1 MGSPWVL
8 FLSPHRLTISNSPE
22 QGLPDKMGL
31 VYGACPWNRHLIE
44 REKVM
49 AMVTKSL
56 AGSLRGLGLLMAGTL
71 LATVSIGAAAQ
82 VAPLAPR
89 WLAGTPP
96 PPVET
101 FAAGLERHHI
111 ALTEAALI
119 AALQDP
125 DGEVRSLAAAQLA
138 AMDDHPA
145 LKDIVRAFENERD
158 PQVQVNMAGAATW
171 LGSRLGLEQLQTMC
185 QDVNVPSTAR
195 LDAARY
201 VSNRGQDTCFPSVR
215 EIARTEQDATI
226 RAQAV
231 GAAAAY
237 RGQADG
243 AREVAGHAL
252 ADVDPG
258 VRITAADALRSLSAT
273 SEIGALDRALR
284 REGDETAREHLREAA
299 RVLRLASTAQ

>member
-1 MGSPWVL
+1 
-8 FLSPHRLTISNSPE
+8 
-22 QGLPDKMGL
+22 
-31 VYGACPWNRHLIE
+31 
-44 REKVM
+44 
-49 AMVTKSL
+49 MVIKSL
-56 AGSLRGLGLLMAGTL
+56 VESWQRFDLLAIGVLLMSA
-71 LATVSIGAAAQ
+71 SIGAAAQ

-111 ALTEAALI
+111 ALTEPALI
-119 AALQDP
+119 NALQDP

-171 LGSRLGLEQLQTMC
+171 LGSRLGLEQLETMC

-201 VSNRGQDTCFPSVR
+201 VSNRGQDTCFPAVR
-215 EIARTEQDATI
+215 EIARTEQNATI

-231 GAAAAY
+231 DAATAY

-243 AREVAGHAL
+243 AREVATHAL

-258 VRITAADALRSLSAT
+258 VRITAADALRSLRAT
-273 SEIGALDRALR
+273 SEIGALDRALG

-299 RVLRLASTAQ
+299 RVLRQASAAQ